1 MRTRTSLAL
10 AAAVTAL
17 ALSAAGPASAADGSV
32 LTTGG
37 AGGTA
42 VAAGAVLNSSLAA
55 GTSATLYS
63 SSTGTSGLSCTSS
76 KFVATVVDN
85 PTAPG
90 TATESVTEHTFDS
103 SSCTSN
109 VIGVL
114 GVTSIKVDNLPYT
127 SAVGSDGSV
136 TITPADG
143 SSIQTTV
150 VLRTLLGSITC
161 VYRAPSLSGTAD
173 NADNSISFSKQQFT
187 KFSGSSLCFSNG
199 FFTAKYAPVT
209 DTTQTG
215 SPAVFVN

>member
-1 MRTRTSLAL
+1 MRTRTSLTL

-17 ALSAAGPASAADGSV
+17 ALSAAGPASAADGAV

-42 VAAGAVLNSSLAA
+42 VATGAVLNASLAT

-76 KFVATVVDN
+76 KFVAEVVDN

-90 TATESVTEHTFDS
+90 TATEAVKEHTFDA

-109 VIGVL
+109 VVGVL

-136 TITPADG
+136 TITPPAG
-143 SSIQTTV
+143 STIQTTV
-150 VLRTLLGSITC
+150 VLRTLLGSINC
-161 VYRAPSLSGTAD
+161 VYQAPSLSGTAD

-187 KFSGSSLCFSNG
+187 KFSGSSLCFANG
-199 FFTAKYAPVT
+199 YFTAKYAPVA
-209 DTTQTG
+209 DTSQDG
-215 SPAVFVN
+215 GPAVFVN

>member
-76 KFVATVVDN
+76 KFVASVVDN

-103 SSCTSN
+103 ASCTSN

-136 TITPADG
+136 TITPPAG
-143 SSIQTTV
+143 STIQTTV

-173 NADNSISFSKQQFT
+173 NADNSIAFSKQQFT

-199 FFTAKYAPVT
+199 YFTAKYAPVT
-209 DTTQTG
+209 DTTQADN
-215 SPAVFVN
+215 PVVFVN

>member
-10 AAAVTAL
+10 AAAVTSL

-42 VAAGAVLNSSLAA
+42 VAVGAVLNSSLAA

-76 KFVATVVDN
+76 KFVASVVDN

-90 TATESVTEHTFDS
+90 TAIESVTEHTFDS

-109 VIGVL
+109 VVGVL
-114 GVTSIKVDNLPYT
+114 GVTSIKVDNLAYT

-136 TITPADG
+136 TITPAAG
-143 SSIQTTV
+143 STIQTTV
-150 VLRTLLGSITC
+150 VLRTLLGSINC
-161 VYRAPSLSGTAD
+161 VYQAPSLSGTAD

-199 FFTAKYAPVT
+199 YFTAKYAPVT
-209 DTTQTG
+209 DTTQTD